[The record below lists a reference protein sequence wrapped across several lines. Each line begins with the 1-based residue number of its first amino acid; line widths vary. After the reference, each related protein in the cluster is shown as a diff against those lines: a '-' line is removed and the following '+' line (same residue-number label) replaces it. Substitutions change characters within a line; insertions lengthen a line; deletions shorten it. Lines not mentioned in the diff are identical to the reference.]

1 MIILMSKLQFDPIP
15 DNISISSVNNEESDD
30 CLKTKQLKDSLMR
43 SLQDLQD
50 IQTHLLDLVTDQD
63 DKIEKIGDS
72 FNRTDI
78 VVDKGTQEL
87 IEAKKYHFSYGP
99 IFTGALVGAALI
111 SPVSFLI
118 NIKLGSL
125 FSFGGGMFGGYAG
138 YKIQK

>member
-72 FNRTDI
+72 FNRTD
-78 VVDKGTQEL
+78 
-87 IEAKKYHFSYGP
+87 
-99 IFTGALVGAALI
+99 
-111 SPVSFLI
+111 
-118 NIKLGSL
+118 
-125 FSFGGGMFGGYAG
+125 
-138 YKIQK
+138 